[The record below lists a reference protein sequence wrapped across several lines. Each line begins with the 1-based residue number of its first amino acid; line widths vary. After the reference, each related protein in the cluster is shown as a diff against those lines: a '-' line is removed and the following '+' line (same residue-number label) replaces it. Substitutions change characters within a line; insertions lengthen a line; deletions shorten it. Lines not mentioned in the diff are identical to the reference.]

1 MLAVDPIKVSHVKNW
16 KPQLLILGY
25 LDELYD
31 PKNPGLI
38 ALADQLKKGNGLT
51 IFGACLVGEKS
62 RENFNKTIEARN
74 KLYEYFRLR
83 RMEVFSKVVL
93 NKTARNGLKS
103 LIQTAGLGGLEPNSV
118 VMAWPENWQ
127 TEPVRA
133 SRFVKLME
141 YSAACGHAVLALKP
155 VDSFNLFERLIGTI
169 DIWWFSYDGG
179 LMCLLAFLLK
189 KHRVW
194 KLCDV
199 RLFYVITAG
208 DEKLQEEMP
217 GRIEA
222 WVKKYR
228 VFSNVSVDVVT
239 IPSEAL
245 MQHHF
250 RAFENQNRS
259 EESGTGVRS
268 SIEVLNEIEFSE
280 MELARNMFEKERQLI
295 EKRLSDVGL
304 SRKLE
309 DQEDDGVVINE
320 RILDYSKNADL
331 VITGLPAKIPSQTAE
346 EYLRF
351 CENMT
356 RGLQKVLFVRG
367 TEKSVVSD

>member
-1 MLAVDPIKVSHVKNW
+1 
-16 KPQLLILGY
+16 
-25 LDELYD
+25 
-31 PKNPGLI
+31 
-38 ALADQLKKGNGLT
+38 
-51 IFGACLVGEKS
+51 
-62 RENFNKTIEARN
+62 
-74 KLYEYFRLR
+74 
-83 RMEVFSKVVL
+83 MEVFSKVVL

-133 SRFVKLME
+133 SRFIKLME
-141 YSAACGHAVLALKP
+141 YSTACDHAVLALKP
-155 VDSFNLFERLIGTI
+155 VDSFNLTDILLGSI

-194 KLCDV
+194 KNCDV
-199 RLFYVITAG
+199 RLFYVIAAG

-222 WVKKYR
+222 WVRKYR
-228 VFSNVSVDVVT
+228 ILSNVAVDVVT

-250 RAFENQNRS
+250 RAFESQKQT
-259 EESGTGVRS
+259 EEA
-268 SIEVLNEIEFSE
+268 SIGSRNSVEVLNEIEFSE
-280 MELARNMFEKERQLI
+280 IELARNMFEKERQLI

-331 VITGLPAKIPSQTAE
+331 VITGLPAKIHHQTPE
-346 EYLRF
+346 EFLRF

-356 RGLQKVLFVRG
+356 RGLSRVLFVRG